1 MAIPRHIFKDG
12 GYYHD
17 FQGIGDSCSLCN
29 QTQEEI
35 ENQKRKPM
43 TGYELAVEY
52 LTKRGGGATL
62 NAIVEEGYEGD
73 GVDYKALVD
82 CWIAGEPANDSERD
96 LARET
101 AQAYAAE
108 RDRFIE
114 LAAENGVRAEKA
126 EARVGELEQLVVC
139 QDCDICGAELPPKK
153 WRACAKCYEARVEEL
168 QEALRKIAALALGDY
183 SGRAIARAALSAKEK
198 VNESK

>member
-1 MAIPRHIFKDG
+1 
-12 GYYHD
+12 
-17 FQGIGDSCSLCN
+17 
-29 QTQEEI
+29 
-35 ENQKRKPM
+35 M

-126 EARVGELEQLVVC
+126 EARVGEFQEALPQVISRLEAMHRCGSVVC
-139 QDCDICGAELPPKK
+139 QDCFNQNLLKSLNIL
-153 WRACAKCYEARVEEL
+153 
-168 QEALRKIAALALGDY
+168 
-183 SGRAIARAALSAKEK
+183 RAALSAKENK
-198 VNESK
+198 